1 MKNSTK
7 FLLSLAI
14 FGLTSTMLKAQD
26 YAFTLINNGNYS
38 FTIAAIPNFDSGT
51 FQPITQSYGFVIVLP
66 DGVTITADSYL
77 PAGTNG
83 TATFINGADVVSYDP
98 EMADNDLYLITTD
111 TAGRRFPTHTSGQII
126 PMVTL
131 TVNGMPTIGEIRILD
146 NNSTLAKA
154 PALLGSLD
162 SFIQVDVIDNGTFLF
177 ANEFS
182 GLTGTVF
189 YNFGTLGVLEN
200 ELTDNAVSVYPNPA
214 SEVIHISST
223 TELTKIELYD
233 VLGKRVLTTN
243 KPQEIKID
251 HLKSGIY
258 LLKIYA
264 SKGQMTKKIIKQ

>member
-111 TAGRRFPTHTSGQII
+111 TAGRRFPTHISGQII

-146 NNSTLAKA
+146 NNSTLSKA

-200 ELTDNAVSVYPNPA
+200 ELTENTVSVYPNPA

>member
-200 ELTDNAVSVYPNPA
+200 ELTENTVSVYPNPA

>member
-83 TATFINGADVVSYDP
+83 TATFINGSDVVSYDP

-200 ELTDNAVSVYPNPA
+200 ELTENTVSVYPNPA